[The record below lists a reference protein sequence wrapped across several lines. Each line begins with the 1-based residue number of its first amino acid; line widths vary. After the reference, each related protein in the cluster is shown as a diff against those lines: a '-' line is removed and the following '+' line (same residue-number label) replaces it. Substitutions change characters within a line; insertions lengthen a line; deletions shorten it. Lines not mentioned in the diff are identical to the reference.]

1 MTPWYIATET
11 FGPTRGDAWT
21 DYIAWSG
28 LTQLE
33 ELVTLDSMLCPSALP
48 EIGDDHWPHV
58 IVVGERGFGTPVFLD
73 LSILLEAVAEV
84 PDRRI
89 LRVAREPDADPE
101 PDPAWPAFEFLG
113 YDLVDYAGTASPLS
127 NCGGFPDVFAN
138 DELSPLGLLT
148 SRARA
153 FAIRDDL
160 RRLHPENPHAD
171 CRVWAIS
178 RLVER

>member
-1 MTPWYIATET
+1 MTTGYIATET
-11 FGPTRGDAWT
+11 FGPSQGESWT

-33 ELVTLDSMLCPSALP
+33 ELVSLDSMLCPSVLP
-48 EIGDDHWPHV
+48 EILDDHWSH
-58 IVVGERGFGTPVFLD
+58 IILVVERDYGKPLFLD
-73 LSILLEAVAEV
+73 LPTLLEAVGEI

-89 LRVAREPDADPE
+89 LRVAFEPAADPE
-101 PDPAWPAFEFLG
+101 PDPTGPAFEFLG
-113 YDLVDYAGTASPLS
+113 YDLIDYAMTASPLS

-138 DELSPLGLLT
+138 HELSPLGLLT

-160 RRLHPENPHAD
+160 RRLHPEEPHAD
-171 CRVWAIS
+171 CHVWAIS
-178 RLVER
+178 RLIE